1 MTDAERDRYLL
12 QIVSDIAEIK
22 VKVNNDYAA
31 LYGNGKPGLLED
43 VKNITQKVAVLEER
57 QQEHNKHTGMIA
69 GIIGFIINAAIA
81 LWAAIRNHIGE

>member
-22 VKVNNDYAA
+22 VKVNNDYSA

-43 VKNITQKVAVLEER
+43 VKNLTQRLAVLET
-57 QQEHNKHTGMIA
+57 QEKNHKSGHGILAAVIA
-69 GIIGFIINAAIA
+69 YIINAAIA
-81 LWAAIRNHIGE
+81 IYAALKYTNT

>member
-31 LYGNGKPGLLED
+31 LNGNGKPGLLED
-43 VKNITQKVAVLEER
+43 VKNITQRIAVLEE
-57 QQEHNKHTGMIA
+57 QEKTHENRHGFFAAVIA
-69 GIIGFIINAAIA
+69 WIINAAIA
-81 LWAAIRNHIGE
+81 IYAALKNQ

>member
-43 VKNITQKVAVLEER
+43 VKNITSRLTVLETKEKAK
-57 QQEHNKHTGMIA
+57 QNHAGFFAAVIA
-69 GIIGFIINAAIA
+69 WIVNAAIA
-81 LWAAIRNHIGE
+81 VYAAFKQ